1 MKKAIRY
8 ILIILL
14 VILVL
19 IQFVRPA
26 KNKSTVISENDIT
39 RKFTVP
45 DDVKK
50 ILVASCYD
58 CHSNNTIYP
67 WYSEVQPVAWWLN
80 DHITEGK
87 KELNFSEFAGY
98 AIRRQYKKLEEIND
112 QVKKDEMPLR
122 SYLIIHAYAKLD
134 SLQKSVV
141 ANWVAVLRHSIE
153 ANYPPDSLKKK
164 P

>member
-1 MKKAIRY
+1 MKKGFRR
-8 ILIILL
+8 ILIALL
-14 VILVL
+14 IIFIL
-19 IQFVRPA
+19 IQIFRPT
-26 KNKSTVISENDIT
+26 KNKSDKPSPNDISA
-39 RKFTVP
+39 KYDVP
-45 DDVKK
+45 ENVSK
-50 ILVASCYD
+50 ILKASCYD

-80 DHITEGK
+80 NHITEGK